1 MNANYLETVAAA
13 DRLTM
18 DAAYL
23 AGQLENAHMVAAGR
37 WCCAMLDATAAGNH
51 AIAAYAA
58 AMADSHRAAADA
70 ARAVPNATAG
80 KVEPEM
86 VLAD

>member
-13 DRLTM
+13 DRLTI

-23 AGQLENAHMVAAGR
+23 AGQLEAAHMAAAGR
-37 WCCAMLDATAAGNH
+37 WACAMLDATAAGNV

-58 AMADSHRAAADA
+58 GMADSHRAAADA
-70 ARAVPNATAG
+70 ARAVPNASSG
-80 KVEPEM
+80 KAEPTLT
-86 VLAD
+86 LAS